1 MPFINSKVSVEM
13 SKEQEENIKTKLGNA
28 ISLIPGKSESWL
40 MLGFEDKYSLYF
52 KGIKEAKV
60 AYVEV
65 KIFQKAD
72 SSAYDK
78 LTQAICNIYEE
89 ELGIPGD
96 KIYITYEE
104 ISNWGYNGMNF

>member
-1 MPFINSKVSVEM
+1 MPFINSKVSIEV
-13 SKEQEENIKTKLGNA
+13 SKEQEENVKTKLGEA
-28 ISLIPGKSESWL
+28 IALIPGKSENWL

-52 KGIKEAKV
+52 KGVKETNV
-60 AYVEV
+60 AFVEV

-72 SSAYDK
+72 STAYDK
-78 LTQAICNIYEE
+78 LTQAICNIFEE

-104 ISNWGYNGMNF
+104 ISNWGYNGVNF

>member
-1 MPFINSKVSVEM
+1 MPFINSKVSVEI